1 MQKDRGKKM
10 KSVTKPVISCLTLLL
25 LICTSF
31 ISTLAAT
38 PLNLVFFDLDA
49 SLPMSD
55 ERLDRITA
63 ILKQSNPDIIILAGV
78 KSESELKMINTGLPG
93 YSFAKTVN
101 GKDKSSLLVFL
112 AKNPPASFQAVTD
125 LKYVIKDD
133 IQLPVQKGFIHAV
146 IDQDKYQL
154 HILGADLK
162 NRDKHPVY
170 NQTDMRRYEARL
182 LRHLATEIIK
192 KNNQANI
199 MVLANLNDTCG
210 KSPVK
215 EVYNRR
221 FGIEK
226 RLFDLRPLD
235 KLQVSWTHF
244 SPETDEYE
252 RIDYAIVSSPLIPE
266 IDLEKT
272 RIIDYEDWRK
282 VSSHRPFIVS
292 IDCLD
297 RPLWTKEKIDTIF
310 PNAIRTPASVSI
322 PPEIGEK
329 RKRGSQ

>member
-1 MQKDRGKKM
+1 M
-10 KSVTKPVISCLTLLL
+10 KSGNNYLAPIITISLFICISCLNA
-25 LICTSF
+25 
-31 ISTLAAT
+31 LAS
-38 PLNLVFFDLDA
+38 PQLSLCFFDID
-49 SLPMSD
+49 SSQPMS
-55 ERLDRITA
+55 EEKLDRLTA
-63 ILKQSNPDIIILAGV
+63 ILKQSTPDIMVLAGV
-78 KSESELKMINTGLPG
+78 KSESELKIINARLSG
-93 YSFAKTVN
+93 YSFFKTVN
-101 GKDKSSLLVFL
+101 GEEKNSLLAFL
-112 AKNPPASFQAVTD
+112 AKKPPSSFQAITG
-125 LKYVIKDD
+125 LKYVIKDE
-133 IQLPVQKGFIHAV
+133 IQLPVRKGFIHAV

-162 NRDKHPVY
+162 NRDKHPLF

-192 KNNQANI
+192 NNNQANI
-199 MVLANLNDTCG
+199 IVLANLNDTCG

-244 SPETDEYE
+244 EPETDEYE

-266 IDLEKT
+266 IDWENTK
-272 RIIDYEDWRK
+272 IIDHESWRQA
-282 VSSHRPFIVS
+282 SSHRPFIVS
-292 IDCLD
+292 IDCQD
-297 RPLWTKEKIDTIF
+297 KPLWTKEKIDAVF
-310 PNAIRTPASVSI
+310 PNAIRTPPTVSI

-329 RKRGSQ
+329 RTRGSK